1 MEGWVTVAEGSS
13 LEDIHPTPAG
23 EGKQIK
29 HGAPF
34 DITINT
40 PFWFPV
46 APLFDSLG
54 SEYTAQLFHSRTGG
68 ILRDVEGKGW
78 YEIVLHMEANAFAI
92 TPAILAGV
100 AAILIGLGIA
110 ITSVRIDSP
119 NDALE
124 SIGTGAAGV
133 ANLVKWG
140 VVGVALVGGL
150 MVVSGLRKV

>member
-13 LEDIHPTPAG
+13 LEDLHPTAAG
-23 EGKQIK
+23 AGKQIK

-34 DITINT
+34 DITIKT

-54 SEYTAQLFHSRTGG
+54 SEYVAQLFHTETGG
-68 ILRDVEGKGW
+68 ILRDVEGRGW

-92 TPAILAGV
+92 TPGILAGV

-110 ITSVRIDSP
+110 VTAVRIDSP
-119 NDALE
+119 GDALE
-124 SIGTGAAGV
+124 DIKKGLGSLADI
-133 ANLVKWG
+133 VKWG
-140 VVGVALVGGL
+140 AIGAAAVGGL
-150 MVVSGLRKV
+150 MVMSSLRKA